1 MTTSNST
8 LQLLFSSAVGDD
20 PGAASS
26 SDDETCG
33 RPAKRRAIRKR
44 GQGVPDIDPLDLPMP
59 SAPVD
64 RAWVEDDEHLA
75 FLAQVEDVQRI
86 LAADEQ
92 GASDEDEEVVEKKP
106 RKRKRGKEAKRSKK
120 EGKRERR
127 RRTATGAEE
136 GAEPVA
142 ALDDPSLMSL
152 MFATGLVSAFDS
164 APTATAP
171 RGAPAYVIAALPR
184 VAHVL
189 SGADD
194 RDDQCVV
201 CLHALSRPPSDGAA
215 VDGDSLVPL
224 LIPLPCLHT
233 FHEECAV
240 KCLEAR
246 PTCPVCRFD
255 VVAAYT

>member
-1 MTTSNST
+1 MTTSNSM
-8 LQLLFSSAVGDD
+8 LQLLFSSATGND
-20 PGAASS
+20 PGAVSS

-33 RPAKRRAIRKR
+33 RPAKRRTIRKR

-64 RAWVEDDEHLA
+64 RAWADDDEHLA

-86 LAADEQ
+86 MAADEQ
-92 GASDEDEEVVEKKP
+92 KASDEDEEVVEKKSK
-106 RKRKRGKEAKRSKK
+106 KRKKGKEGKKSKK

-127 RRTATGAEE
+127 RIGAGE
-136 GAEPVA
+136 GAEPPT
-142 ALDDPSLMSL
+142 ALDDPALMSL
-152 MFATGLVSAFDS
+152 MLATGLVSAYDT
-164 APTATAP
+164 APTAAAP

-184 VAHVL
+184 VAHVCYRT
-189 SGADD
+189 DD

-201 CLHALSRPPSDGAA
+201 CLHSLSRPPSDGAA
-215 VDGDSLVPL
+215 PDGESTSTL
-224 LIPLPCLHT
+224 LIPLPCMHT

>member
-33 RPAKRRAIRKR
+33 RPAKRRTIRKR
-44 GQGVPDIDPLDLPMP
+44 GQGVPDLDPLDIPMP

-64 RAWVEDDEHLA
+64 RAWADDDEHLA

-92 GASDEDEEVVEKKP
+92 GASDEDEEVVEKKSK
-106 RKRKRGKEAKRSKK
+106 KRKKGKEGKRSKK

-127 RRTATGAEE
+127 RRTVVANEAQDPAAT
-136 GAEPVA
+136 
-142 ALDDPSLMSL
+142 LDDPSLMSL
-152 MFATGLVSAFDS
+152 MFATGLVSAFNT
-164 APTATAP
+164 APTATIP

-184 VAHVL
+184 VAHVHG
-189 SGADD
+189 GADD

-201 CLHALSRPPSDGAA
+201 CLHPLSRPPSDGATP
-215 VDGDSLVPL
+215 DGDSAAPL
-224 LIPLPCLHT
+224 LIPLPCMHA